1 MRSCPT
7 IQCGV
12 KPLTTEEH
20 TSFKWFAYVLNLDN
34 VPQYTIIIILN
45 IAFPSATNT
54 NTTIICSL
62 PDATGFCVE
71 FESIY
76 SIRRPRRHTP
86 FWLHSQLAQVAMFVG
101 LEQLNIMH
109 LR

>member
-34 VPQYTIIIILN
+34 VLQYTIIIILN

-62 PDATGFCVE
+62 PNASSFYVE
-71 FESIY
+71 FESTN
-76 SIRRPRRHTP
+76 SICHPRRHISI
-86 FWLHSQLAQVAMFVG
+86 WLRSQLCQVALFVG
-101 LEQLNIMH
+101 VE
-109 LR
+109 